1 LMQAA
6 ANPWLTPEQRG
17 VINGM
22 IQQQQGRDQA
32 IWQQQ
37 LQQSDPMYQ
46 AQLQQAQARAGGEQY
61 RTLTQQEAAQL
72 GLTPGGVYQVNGSN
86 QISVLQQ
93 PPTPSGGAEYGL
105 NPIMGTDADGNPVVL
120 QLGKDGTTVV
130 SKMPEGV
137 KPDMSLK
144 AYETAQG
151 AALGK
156 GAGEAQIDA
165 QTALPGASDMAAVV
179 DQQINDLKNDPYLD
193 SMLGPM
199 DSRLPNTTEDAARV
213 QGMFDQ
219 LQGGAFLQA
228 RQLLKGG
235 GAITDYEGRKAEEAF
250 ARLNKAQSP
259 ADFKAALDDFN
270 YFVQQGV
277 KKLQSQAQGGG
288 VGLTPSGQ
296 TAAPSAVKH
305 FNPATGKIE

>member
-1 LMQAA
+1 MWETQ
-6 ANPWLTPEQRG
+6 QR
-17 VINGM
+17 
-22 IQQQQGRDQA
+22 
-32 IWQQQ
+32 
-37 LQQSDPMYQ
+37 QSDPLYL
-46 AQLQQAQARAGGEQY
+46 AQLQAAQSRAGGEQY
-61 RTLTQQEAAQL
+61 RTLTPQEAAQM
-72 GLTPGGVYQVNGSN
+72 GLKEGGVYQANGSG

-93 PPTPSGGAEYGL
+93 PPTPNGGSEYGL

-130 SKMPEGV
+130 SKMPDGV
-137 KPDMSLK
+137 TPDMSMK

-151 AALGK
+151 TALGK

-165 QTALPGASDMAAVV
+165 QTALPGVSDMAAVV

-193 SMLGPM
+193 AMLGPI
-199 DSRLPNTTEDAARV
+199 DSRMPNTTEDAARV

-235 GAITDYEGRKAEEAF
+235 GAITDFEGRKAEEAF

-277 KKLQSQAQGGG
+277 KKLQGQAQGAG
-288 VGLTPSGQ
+288 VGLTPSGA
-296 TAAPSAVKH
+296 TATPAPVKR